1 LLAKKI
7 GIDLGTSRVRIH
19 VKGEGIVV
27 DEPSIVAFDPGRA
40 RIVAYGKQ
48 AAEMAAKAPESV
60 QVVRPLR
67 EGVITDLAATEALL
81 RHFIDRV
88 QGRQR
93 IFKPEVMICIASGVG
108 RVERRD
114 LTEAAISA
122 GARQAWLIDEAL
134 AAALGAGLEIAQ
146 LQGHAM
152 CVVGAGT
159 TEIAVIAE
167 SGTVVARSIPM
178 GGDRMDAAIAAH
190 LRREHNLLIEEH
202 SAEQLKISTGAALPV
217 SSPPVTVVDGLDASS
232 RSAKSIRLNANEIAE
247 AIGECLRPIADA
259 VREVIEETPPKLA
272 ADVRQRGFVLT
283 GGAAQLAGLDR
294 YLSTQTGIPAR
305 LAAQPAI
312 SVVMGA
318 GMALESFEV
327 LKRDHSYVR

>member
-202 SAEQLKISTGAALPV
+202 SAEQLKISIGAALPV
-217 SSPPVTVVDGLDASS
+217 SSPRVTVVDGLDASS

-294 YLSTQTGIPAR
+294 YLSMQTGIPAR